1 MELVRFIFSAIFICA
16 GLLVFIIGVVG
27 VYRFKFVM
35 NRMHSAAMLDTL
47 GLFSICVGAAIANGW
62 DANII
67 KIMLIFIFLW
77 CTSPVSSH
85 LIAKLEYLTDDKLKD
100 EINNDLTEIM
110 EDNSDD
116 SI

>member
-1 MELVRFIFSAIFICA
+1 MEIFQFVLSAICIAFGLIVFIF
-16 GLLVFIIGVVG
+16 GVFG

-47 GLFSICVGAAIANGW
+47 GLLFICLGCAIANGW
-62 DANII
+62 NSNIF
-67 KIMLIFIFLW
+67 KILAVCFFLW
-77 CTSPVSSH
+77 MTSPVSSH
-85 LIAKLEYLTDDKLKD
+85 AIAKLEYLTDDKLKD
-100 EINNDLTEIM
+100 EIENDLSEIM